1 MDLQTFQD
9 MSRRRYPIGI
19 QTFSEIRTKGYMY
32 VDKTELVF
40 RLAHADAKYLFLGRP
55 RRFGKS
61 LLVSTLQAYFSGQR
75 ELFSGLAIEKLETE
89 WTAYPVLHSMLF
101 RTGISRRI
109 GLEVE
114 LRLRSCLKFLAI
126 LKRMDFQGGF
136 QDFVRPSGTIP
147 GLACIFHVR

>member
-1 MDLQTFQD
+1 MDLQTSQN
-9 MSRRRYPIGI
+9 MPRRRYPIGI
-19 QTFSEIRTKGYMY
+19 QTFSEIRTKGYVY

-89 WTAYPVLHSMLF
+89 WTAYPVLHSMPF
-101 RTGISRRI
+101 QTGVSRRI

-114 LRLRSCLKFLAI
+114 LRLICWR
-126 LKRMDFQGGF
+126 
-136 QDFVRPSGTIP
+136 
-147 GLACIFHVR
+147 